1 MLTCCYNDVSYHL
14 YDVLYT
20 IVKSMHSKLVG
31 NILLLALT
39 NIVSYNCDQI
49 DDHTNAK
56 SLGRKY
62 EARKDENTQLFKTKQ
77 STKRTKNKFRSTNRL
92 HRSASLG

>member
-1 MLTCCYNDVSYHL
+1 MLTCFYNGVSYHVD
-14 YDVLYT
+14 DVLYT
-20 IVKSMHSKLVG
+20 IVQSMHSKLVG

-92 HRSASLG
+92 HRSATLG